1 MLTDI
6 HQARDELK
14 ALSTGSE
21 GKIHIGVFPAS
32 TSVLL
37 PQALMLLKQR
47 SPGTNVLVTEGTAVS
62 LLPELWQGKL
72 DMVVGRLPSRN
83 AMNGFE
89 EKALLEEPV
98 LLMTGR
104 HHPLA
109 KKKKLQWSDLKSY
122 PWVLPPMDS
131 MVRDPLER
139 ALMEHG
145 VPLSNNYIETLSTH
159 LARAYL
165 HISDAIAVMAGA
177 AAHDA
182 SDKLA
187 VLPLTLPKL
196 VRPAGVLWSKNRS
209 LSQKVT
215 LHNAGIDDLAG
226 LGFHALV
233 VERCTA
239 FAFEHMRVFADVDVC
254 GEGCLAQA
262 VQQEG
267 ALAVQRAAADG
278 LHKAA
283 QQTRGQRRLKQH
295 GALRGR
301 NFSAFQARQSAFSRV
316 TANRLRAGQV
326 GCVTHRA
333 VPGITLHL
341 TAFAGNRRD

>member
-1 MLTDI
+1 MAQLDWYLQVNLKARHLRLLVALDDFGNLRQVADISHVTVPAVSKALAELEKGLGLELFTRTGQGLRPTAYGACLIRLARKMLTDI

-209 LSQKVT
+209 LSPGAA
-215 LHNAGIDDLAG
+215 LMISCLDEA
-226 LGFHALV
+226 ALV
-233 VERCTA
+233 L
-239 FAFEHMRVFADVDVC
+239 
-254 GEGCLAQA
+254 GK
-262 VQQEG
+262 
-267 ALAVQRAAADG
+267 
-278 LHKAA
+278 KAA
-283 QQTRGQRRLKQH
+283 PEIS
-295 GALRGR
+295 
-301 NFSAFQARQSAFSRV
+301 N
-316 TANRLRAGQV
+316 
-326 GCVTHRA
+326 
-333 VPGITLHL
+333 
-341 TAFAGNRRD
+341 

>member
-1 MLTDI
+1 MAQLDWYLQVNLKARHLRLLVALDDFGNLRQVADISHVTVPAVSKALAELEKGLGLELFTRTGQGLRPTAYGTCLIRLARKMLTDI
-6 HQARDELK
+6 HKTRDELK
-14 ALSTGSE
+14 ALSSGSE
-21 GKIHIGVFPAS
+21 GKILIGVFPAS

-47 SPGTNVLVTEGTAVS
+47 SPGTNVLVTEGTAIS

-131 MVRDPLER
+131 FLRDPLER
-139 ALMEHG
+139 ALFEHG

-165 HISDAIAVMAGA
+165 HITDAIAVMAGA

-182 SDKLA
+182 TDRLA

-209 LSQKVT
+209 LSPGAK
-215 LHNAGIDDLAG
+215 LMIS
-226 LGFHALV
+226 
-233 VERCTA
+233 
-239 FAFEHMRVFADVDVC
+239 
-254 GEGCLAQA
+254 CLD
-262 VQQEG
+262 E
-267 ALAVQRAAADG
+267 AA
-278 LHKAA
+278 
-283 QQTRGQRRLKQH
+283 TILKKK
-295 GALRGR
+295 
-301 NFSAFQARQSAFSRV
+301 S
-316 TANRLRAGQV
+316 
-326 GCVTHRA
+326 
-333 VPGITLHL
+333 
-341 TAFAGNRRD
+341 D

>member
-1 MLTDI
+1 MAQLDWYLQVNLKARHLRLLVALDDFGNLRQVADISHVTVPAVSKALAELEKGLGLELFTRTGQGLRPTAYGACLIRLARKMLTDI
-6 HQARDELK
+6 HQTRDELK
-14 ALSTGSE
+14 ALSSGSE

-131 MVRDPLER
+131 MLRDPLER

-209 LSQKVT
+209 LSP
-215 LHNAGIDDLAG
+215 
-226 LGFHALV
+226 
-233 VERCTA
+233 
-239 FAFEHMRVFADVDVC
+239 
-254 GEGCLAQA
+254 
-262 VQQEG
+262 G
-267 ALAVQRAAADG
+267 ALLMIACLDEAAAM
-278 LHKAA
+278 LEK
-283 QQTRGQRRLKQH
+283 KS
-295 GALRGR
+295 ALEIS
-301 NFSAFQARQSAFSRV
+301 N
-316 TANRLRAGQV
+316 
-326 GCVTHRA
+326 
-333 VPGITLHL
+333 
-341 TAFAGNRRD
+341 

>member
-1 MLTDI
+1 MAQLDWYLQVNLKARHLRLLVALDDFGNLRQVADISHVTVPAVSKALAELEKGLGLELFTRTGQGLRPTAYGACLIRLARKMLTDI
-6 HQARDELK
+6 HQTRDELK
-14 ALSTGSE
+14 ALSSGSE

-131 MVRDPLER
+131 MLRDPLER

-209 LSQKVT
+209 LSP
-215 LHNAGIDDLAG
+215 
-226 LGFHALV
+226 
-233 VERCTA
+233 
-239 FAFEHMRVFADVDVC
+239 
-254 GEGCLAQA
+254 
-262 VQQEG
+262 G
-267 ALAVQRAAADG
+267 ALLMIACLDEAAAM
-278 LHKAA
+278 LEK
-283 QQTRGQRRLKQH
+283 K
-295 GALRGR
+295 
-301 NFSAFQARQSAFSRV
+301 SAPEIS
-316 TANRLRAGQV
+316 N
-326 GCVTHRA
+326 
-333 VPGITLHL
+333 
-341 TAFAGNRRD
+341 

>member
-1 MLTDI
+1 MAQLDWYLQVNLKARHLRLLVALDDFGNLRQVADISHVTVPAVSKALAELEKGLGLELFTRTGQGLRPTAYGACLIRLARKMLTDI

-47 SPGTNVLVTEGTAVS
+47 SPGTNVLVTEGTAVT

-209 LSQKVT
+209 LSPGAA
-215 LHNAGIDDLAG
+215 LMISCLDEA
-226 LGFHALV
+226 ALV
-233 VERCTA
+233 L
-239 FAFEHMRVFADVDVC
+239 
-254 GEGCLAQA
+254 G
-262 VQQEG
+262 
-267 ALAVQRAAADG
+267 
-278 LHKAA
+278 K
-283 QQTRGQRRLKQH
+283 K
-295 GALRGR
+295 
-301 NFSAFQARQSAFSRV
+301 SAPEIS
-316 TANRLRAGQV
+316 N
-326 GCVTHRA
+326 
-333 VPGITLHL
+333 
-341 TAFAGNRRD
+341 